1 MTDMFTNPAGPD
13 LTWVLDEFAR
23 ETPDVHTVIA
33 VSIDGVSTFANTGVP
48 AADNERLAAI
58 TSGFHS
64 LALGIGAQFDGG
76 VVRQVVAE
84 LDNLLF
90 FVAAAGRNTLLSV
103 LAAPHADAGIVGY
116 EMTLL
121 ARRVGDYFAT
131 ARRIGS
137 HRIDDFAG

>member
-1 MTDMFTNPAGPD
+1 MTEMYSTPAPAN
-13 LTWVLDEFAR
+13 LTWLLDEFTR
-23 ETPDVHTVIA
+23 DTPDVRTAIA
-33 VSIDGVSTFANTGVP
+33 VSVDGISTYANTGMSM
-48 AADNERLAAI
+48 ADNERLAAI

-64 LALGIGAQFDGG
+64 LALGIGAHFEGG

-90 FVAAAGRNTLLSV
+90 FVAAAGRNTLLAV

-131 ARRIGS
+131 ASRIGS

>member
-1 MTDMFTNPAGPD
+1 MTDMYATPATPN
-13 LTWVLDEFAR
+13 LSWVLDEFKR
-23 ETPDVHTVIA
+23 DTPDVQTVVA
-33 VSIDGVSTFANTGVP
+33 VSIDGISTYANTGLP

-64 LALGIGAQFDGG
+64 LAQGLGAQFEGG
-76 VVRQVVAE
+76 RVRQVVAE
-84 LDNLLF
+84 LDQMLF

-103 LAAPHADAGIVGY
+103 VAAPHADAGIVGY

-131 ARRIGS
+131 ASRVGS
-137 HRIDDFAG
+137 HRIDGFAG

>member
-1 MTDMFTNPAGPD
+1 MSDMYPTPATPN
-13 LTWVLDEFAR
+13 LTWVLDEFKR
-23 ETPDVHTVIA
+23 DTPDVHTVIA
-33 VSIDGVSTFANTGVP
+33 VSIDGISTFSNSGLP
-48 AADNERLAAI
+48 IADNERLAAI

-64 LALGIGAQFDGG
+64 LALGVGAHFAGG

-90 FVAAAGRNTLLSV
+90 FVAAAGRNTLLAV
-103 LAAPHADAGIVGY
+103 LAAPQADAGIVGY

-131 ARRIGS
+131 ASRVGS

>member
-1 MTDMFTNPAGPD
+1 MTETYPTPAVPN

-23 ETPDVHTVIA
+23 DTPDVHTVIV
-33 VSIDGVSTFANTGVP
+33 VSIDGISTASNSGLSI
-48 AADNERLAAI
+48 ADRERLAAI

-64 LALGIGAQFDGG
+64 LAQGIGAHFQGG

-84 LDNLLF
+84 LDGLLY
-90 FVAAAGRNTLLSV
+90 FVAAAGRNTLLAV
-103 LAAPHADAGIVGY
+103 LAAPQADAGIVGY

-121 ARRVGDYFAT
+121 ARRVGDYFA
-131 ARRIGS
+131 AASRVGS